1 MVTHGGEDSL
11 EVVDMVGWDLSTAHC
26 TCDKSCD
33 NHRIYTGMVCVPLF
47 HYVVVRGAIFLLI
60 GVIQDAMC
68 TILVITYTDTALQS
82 TSLSCVTS
90 APWSLRALIS
100 SVS

>member
-33 NHRIYTGMVCVPLF
+33 HTGMVCVPLF
-47 HYVVVRGAIFLLI
+47 HYVVVRGKIFLLI